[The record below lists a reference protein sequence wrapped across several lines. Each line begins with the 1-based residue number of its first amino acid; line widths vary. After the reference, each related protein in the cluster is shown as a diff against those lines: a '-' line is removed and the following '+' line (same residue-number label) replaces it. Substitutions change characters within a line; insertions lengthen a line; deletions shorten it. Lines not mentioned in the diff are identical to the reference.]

1 MEKRIAV
8 VILNWN
14 GEKMLRQYL
23 PNVVEQSS
31 ELAEVWVADNASTDG
46 SMAWIK
52 DNCPKVK
59 TIVLDKN
66 FGFADGYN
74 KALKKIEAEFYV
86 LLNSDIEVSEGWLQP
101 LLAMMDANKQVA
113 ACQPK
118 DRKSVV

>member
-23 PNVVEQSS
+23 PNVVAQSS

-52 DNCPKVK
+52 DNCPMVK

-66 FGFADGYN
+66 YGFADGYN

-86 LLNSDIEVSEGWLQP
+86 LLNSDIEVSEAGCSLCW
-101 LLAMMDANKQVA
+101 
-113 ACQPK
+113 
-118 DRKSVV
+118 R

>member
-1 MEKRIAV
+1 MKKRIAV

-52 DNCPKVK
+52 ANCPMVK

-66 FGFADGYN
+66 YGFADGYN

-86 LLNSDIEVSEGWLQP
+86 LLNSDIEEIGRASCRERV
-101 LLAMMDANKQVA
+101 
-113 ACQPK
+113 
-118 DRKSVV
+118 

>member
-23 PNVVEQSS
+23 PNVVAQSS

-46 SMAWIK
+46 SMAWIR
-52 DNCPKVK
+52 DNCPTVK

-66 FGFADGYN
+66 YGFADGYN

-86 LLNSDIEVSEGWLQP
+86 LLNSDISMVILSAVEELWK
-101 LLAMMDANKQVA
+101 M
-113 ACQPK
+113 
-118 DRKSVV
+118 